1 MDANQQNIDP
11 EFRDE
16 YRKIKSDIKRV
27 AITNILFLL
36 LLVGAYFA
44 NQKFN
49 FLSRLEK
56 FF

>member
-1 MDANQQNIDP
+1 MDENQQSIDP

-16 YRKIKSDIKRV
+16 YQKIKSDIKRV

-36 LLVGAYFA
+36 LLIGAYFA
-44 NQKFN
+44 NQEFN
-49 FLSRLEK
+49 FLSRLER

>member
-1 MDANQQNIDP
+1 MDENQQSIDP

-16 YRKIKSDIKRV
+16 YQKIKSDIKRV
-27 AITNILFLL
+27 VITNILFLL
-36 LLVGAYFA
+36 LLVGVYFA

-49 FLSRLEK
+49 FLSRLER

>member
-1 MDANQQNIDP
+1 MDENQQSIDP

-16 YRKIKSDIKRV
+16 YQKIKSDIKRV

-36 LLVGAYFA
+36 LLIGVYFA
-44 NQKFN
+44 NQKFD
-49 FLSRLEK
+49 FLSQLER